1 MKLKGHGTIKKS
13 KAYGAIG
20 TLLLS
25 GALIAT
31 LGTASVSAD
40 ETTVTV
46 ENDATTELVT
56 DSSGTEAENN
66 EVATE
71 TEAVVSE
78 ETVTVNDEQKTVSED
93 NQADVQKQ
101 EVADN
106 STDSEA
112 SETSSSD
119 TESAESLQTTT
130 DTEISDS
137 EVTDQTEDKTADI
150 QDSAQ
155 TNEQQATV
163 EESEDNATVERG
175 ATGSATDEVTSVSLT
190 SSGFNLQYNQAI
202 ANGAKIMFAVW
213 SDVNGQD
220 DLIWY
225 TADSNGKATAK
236 YTGSYG
242 KYYVHTYQN
251 INGKMTGLN
260 GTSIDVSKPSAK
272 VTITKASA
280 TTYKVT
286 VTDVPVYI
294 TSVTLPTWTEN
305 KGQDDIIWYK
315 TTKDSTTTYSATIS
329 VAEHNLES
337 GKYNVHVY
345 GTSAVTNSLTGLL
358 GTSFQGDYE
367 FGDVAVSASLGQNG
381 INITMPSDVSQGMTV
396 YHAVWSATNDQDDI
410 VWYQVPSNGQLTA
423 KYTGDYGTYLIHTYG
438 VINGQMVCLSATSI
452 NVPTPT
458 VKATITKESATTYKV
473 TVTDVPVYID
483 SIQIPTWTEKGGQDD
498 IQWYKATKAADG
510 SYYVIFSEATHN
522 LEAGTYNVHVYGNSH
537 VTNSLTGL
545 LGTRFTADYK
555 FGDVAV
561 SASLGETGINITMPS
576 DVSTNLTVYHAVWS
590 ATNDQDDLKWYKV
603 DNRGKTTATYTGDY
617 GTYLIHT
624 YAVIKGQMT
633 CISATSIN
641 VPKPEVKVSITK
653 VSDTS
658 AKVTVTDVPVYIHDI
673 QLPTW
678 TSKNNQDDIQWYKAT
693 KQADGSYTYTF
704 YAKNHNFES
713 GHYNVHVYGTSEVTH
728 SFVALSGSDG
738 IDLTF
743 NQSLTNPTATVQ
755 NQNAAN
761 GTLQVVIAETET
773 SKDIASVSVA
783 AWSESNQENI
793 HWYTSSSVSNGKIVI
808 TVDEKYHHNVSGN
821 YTVHVYVK
829 TKDGETVGY
838 NLGQYALNN
847 KQTTASVSTSYKGT
861 GVYGVTVSGVY
872 SSGTVKYA
880 VWSDVN
886 GQDDIIWYDATTSGT
901 TATGL
906 INVTNHSGTG
916 TYHVHVY
923 QSDNGKMYFLTSTD
937 FTVKQTNY
945 SNPYYNQRDG
955 RWANTHYGYYTMAST
970 GCVPTSLAMVFSALT
985 NTEVLPTTVA
995 SYLYNNT
1002 VEFNR
1007 GTEGTTG
1014 NGILVASR
1022 QWGLTPT
1029 VLNSSSALSSA
1040 LQEGHY
1046 VVAAVQQDKFSP
1058 WGYGTSHEIVL
1069 KGYSNGNT
1077 YVSDP
1082 YNSAN
1087 NGWYPIASLWNEQS
1101 TQSVDTRG
1109 LGNPFV
1115 KITDV

>member
-13 KAYGAIG
+13 KAYGTIG

-40 ETTVTV
+40 ETTVAV
-46 ENDATTELVT
+46 ENDTTTELVT
-56 DSSGTEAENN
+56 DSSDAEAENN

-71 TEAVVSE
+71 TAVVGEEASQ
-78 ETVTVNDEQKTVSED
+78 ETVTVNDEQETVSED
-93 NQADVQKQ
+93 NQADVQGQ
-101 EVADN
+101 GVSDTT
-106 STDSEA
+106 TDSET

-119 TESAESLQTTT
+119 SEESSQIAEEVSDIEIAEQTEDETT
-130 DTEISDS
+130 DT
-137 EVTDQTEDKTADI
+137 
-150 QDSAQ
+150 QDSVQ
-155 TNEQQATV
+155 TDEQQATV
-163 EESEDNATVERG
+163 EESADNATVERG
-175 ATGSATDEVTSVSLT
+175 ATGNATNEVTSVSLA
-190 SSGFNLQYNQAI
+190 SNGFNLQYNQSI
-202 ANGAKIMFAVW
+202 ASGAKIMFAVW

-220 DLIWY
+220 DLVWY

-242 KYYVHTYQN
+242 KYNVHTYQN
-251 INGKMTGLN
+251 LNGKMTGLN
-260 GTSIDVSKPSAK
+260 GTTIDVPKPSAK

-286 VTDVPVYI
+286 VTDVPAYI

-345 GTSAVTNSLTGLL
+345 GTSAVTNSLTGLT
-358 GTSFQGDYE
+358 GTSFQGDYA

-381 INITMPSDVSQGMTV
+381 INITMPGDVSQSMTV
-396 YHAVWSATNDQDDI
+396 YHAVWSAKNDQDDI
-410 VWYQVPSNGQLTA
+410 VWYKVPSNGQLTA

-438 VINGQMVCLSATSI
+438 VVNGQMVCLSATSI
-452 NVPTPT
+452 DVPKPSA
-458 VKATITKESATTYKV
+458 KAKITKESNTTYKV
-473 TVTDVPVYID
+473 MVTDVPVYID

-522 LEAGTYNVHVYGNSH
+522 LEAGTYNVHVYGNSR

-545 LGTRFTADYK
+545 LGTRFTADYHY
-555 FGDVAV
+555 GDVHV
-561 SASLGETGINITMPS
+561 QASLGEKGINITMPS
-576 DVSTNLTVYHAVWS
+576 DVSTALTVYHAVWS
-590 ATNDQDDLKWYKV
+590 AKNDQDDIKWYKV
-603 DNRGKTTATYTGDY
+603 DHSGKTTAAYTGDY

-624 YAVIKGQMT
+624 YAVVKGHMQI
-633 CISATSIN
+633 ISATSID
-641 VPKPEVKVSITK
+641 VPKPEVKVTITK

-658 AKVTVTDVPVYIHDI
+658 AKVTVTDVPIYIHDI

-678 TSKNNQDDIQWYKAT
+678 TSKNNQDDLKWYKAT
-693 KQADGSYTYTF
+693 KQSDGSYTYTF
-704 YAKNHNFES
+704 YAKNHNFEA

-743 NQSLTNPTATVQ
+743 NQSLSKPTVTVQ
-755 NQNAAN
+755 NHNAAN

-773 SKDIASVSVA
+773 SKDVASVSVA
-783 AWSESNQENI
+783 AWSDPNQKNI
-793 HWYTSSSVSNGKIVI
+793 HWYTSSKVSNGKVVI
-808 TVDEKYHHNVSGN
+808 TVDEKYHHNLSAD
-821 YTVHVYVK
+821 YTIHVYVK
-829 TKDGETVGY
+829 TKDGETIGY
-838 NLGQYALNN
+838 NLGQYVLNN

-880 VWSDVN
+880 VWSDTN
-886 GQDDIIWYDATTSGT
+886 GQDDVKWYDATTSGT
-901 TATGL
+901 SASGL
-906 INVTNHSGTG
+906 INVANHSGTG
-916 TYHVHVY
+916 TYHLHVY
-923 QSDNGKMYFLTSTD
+923 QSDNGQMYFLTSTD
-937 FTVKQTNY
+937 FTVKRTNY
-945 SNPYYNQRDG
+945 NTPYYNQRDG
-955 RWANTHYGYYTMAST
+955 RWGGNRYGYYTLAST
-970 GCVPTSLAMVFSALT
+970 GCVPTSLAMVFSSLT
-985 NTEVLPTTVA
+985 GNEVLPTTVA

-1029 VLNSSSALSSA
+1029 VINSSAALTSALK
-1040 LQEGHY
+1040 EGHH

-1087 NGWYPIASLWNEQS
+1087 NGWYPIVSLWNEQS

-1115 KITDV
+1115 KITDI